1 MKGIYRTDIGNFREK
16 NEDSVIYL
24 EHGDFI
30 LAAVAD
36 GMGGHKSGEVASR
49 LALESAERYFHEKM
63 DIMTNSPMEFINNI
77 FLNSCLCVYQE
88 GLTSEEFEGMGTTMT
103 VVLINK
109 ANEQAYFGNIGDSR
123 AYVATSDSLR
133 QVTEDHSLVH
143 EMYRNGEISL
153 EEIDTHP
160 QRHVLTKALGTCE
173 TVIPDYYQEDLTQI
187 DHILLC
193 TDGLTNCLLGKE
205 ILFLINQYKDQAVV
219 ELIGEAKRRG
229 GTDNISVVLI
239 SN

>member
-1 MKGIYRTDIGNFREK
+1 MKGIYKTDIGNFREK

-24 EHGDFI
+24 EHQDFI

-49 LALESAERYFHEKM
+49 LALESAARYFIDHL
-63 DIMTNSPMEFINNI
+63 DILMNSPEEFINNI
-77 FLNSCLCVYQE
+77 FLNSCMWVYRE

-109 ANEQAYFGNIGDSR
+109 AKQLAYFGNIGDSR
-123 AYVATSDSLR
+123 AYVITSDSLK

-143 EMYRNGEISL
+143 EMYKSGQISL
-153 EEIDTHP
+153 EEVDKHP

-173 TVIPDYYQEDLTQI
+173 KVIPDYYQEDLSQI

-193 TDGLTNCLLGKE
+193 TDGLTNYLPERE
-205 ILFLINQYKDQAVV
+205 ILFFINRYKDQAVE
-219 ELIGEAKRRG
+219 ELIDEAKRRG

-239 SN
+239 TN